1 SGIAELWTYGKH
13 KGAPAGEFKV
23 LVEKRFN
30 EGEEEYIAAMNRHD
44 EAAADKITVRSW
56 SFVEVKFGD
65 AAATPLTVNVDGNT
79 KMLEVDVSPAVKT
92 EIPYMK

>member
-1 SGIAELWTYGKH
+1 
-13 KGAPAGEFKV
+13 
-23 LVEKRFN
+23 
-30 EGEEEYIAAMNRHD
+30 M
-44 EAAADKITVRSW
+44 RSW

-65 AAATPLTVNVDGNT
+65 AAATPLTVNVDGKT